1 MALELHRRAE
11 LARIRRVGHSAC
23 AHVLPLR
30 HCLADV
36 FSRSLGARVLLDTP
50 SDRGTLEV
58 GDHLSVDECCL
69 ASKLFLGHVA
79 ALAEQNVDAVFVPSL
94 MGYGRFDTFCTKFQ
108 ALPDLVEN
116 AFAVANKRVRVISLR
131 IDEPKGASEQD
142 AIWGYTYIYSM
153 QFGVSRKNAKR
164 VYKAAISAQRDYDA
178 SMAREQERLIKNMA
192 KLPEQERPLTIL
204 VAAHPY
210 VSHDPFVGGVVE
222 DALRELGVCVL
233 FADETDKPRALKKSY
248 EFSHSIPWMVNREL
262 IGSILMLH
270 DQVDGIVLMS
280 AYPCGPDSMCDDAI
294 ERCIKGKPI
303 LTLTVDAQA
312 GTAGVETRVESF
324 VDILSYQKKGG
335 YLNE

>member
-1 MALELHRRAE
+1 MSLEFGQRAD
-11 LARIRRVGHSAC
+11 LVDVRRVGIPRALLYYRYGI
-23 AHVLPLR
+23 AWRTFFEQLGREVVL
-30 HCLADV
+30 DE
-36 FSRSLGARVLLDTP
+36 P

-58 GDHLSVDECCL
+58 GDRLSVDECCL
-69 ASKLFLGHVA
+69 ASKLFLGHVS
-79 ALAEQNVDAVFVPSL
+79 ALIDASVDAVFVPSL

-108 ALPDLVEN
+108 ALPDLAAN
-116 AFAVANKRVRVISLR
+116 AFAVAGRPVRIISLR
-131 IDEPKGASEQD
+131 IDELRGETEEAAFKGLAARFGASRKD
-142 AIWGYTYIYSM
+142 AA
-153 QFGVSRKNAKR
+153 RA
-164 VYKAAISAQRDYDA
+164 YKAARAAQRSYDEA
-178 SMAREQERLIKNMA
+178 MAREQEKLVKSLG
-192 KLPEQERPLTIL
+192 KLPAAERPLTIL

-222 DALRELGVCVL
+222 DALRDLGACVL
-233 FADETDKPRALKKSY
+233 FADETDRSRALKRSY

-270 DQVDGIVLMS
+270 EHIDGIVLMS
-280 AYPCGPDSMCDDAI
+280 AYPCGPDSMADDAI

-335 YLNE
+335 YLNA

>member
-1 MALELHRRAE
+1 MSLEFGQRAD
-11 LARIRRVGHSAC
+11 LVDVRRVGIPRALLYYRYGI
-23 AHVLPLR
+23 AWRTFFEQLGREVVL
-30 HCLADV
+30 DE
-36 FSRSLGARVLLDTP
+36 P

-58 GDHLSVDECCL
+58 GDRLSVDECCL
-69 ASKLFLGHVA
+69 ASKLFLGHVS
-79 ALAEQNVDAVFVPSL
+79 ALIDAGVDAVFVPSL

-108 ALPDLVEN
+108 ALPDLAAN
-116 AFAVANKRVRVISLR
+116 AFAVAGRPVRIISLR
-131 IDEPKGASEQD
+131 IDELRGETEEAAFKGLAARFGAS
-142 AIWGYTYIYSM
+142 
-153 QFGVSRKNAKR
+153 RKEAAR
-164 VYKAAISAQRDYDA
+164 AYKAARAAQRSYDEA
-178 SMAREQERLIKNMA
+178 MAREQEKLVKSLG
-192 KLPEQERPLTIL
+192 KLPAAERPLTIL

-222 DALRELGVCVL
+222 DALRDLGACVL
-233 FADETDKPRALKKSY
+233 FADETDRARALKRSY

-270 DQVDGIVLMS
+270 EHIDGIVLMS
-280 AYPCGPDSMCDDAI
+280 AYPCGPDSMADDAI

-335 YLNE
+335 YLNA

>member
-1 MALELHRRAE
+1 MSLEFGQRAD
-11 LARIRRVGHSAC
+11 LVDVRRVGIPRALLYYRYGI
-23 AHVLPLR
+23 AWRTFFEQLGRDVVL
-30 HCLADV
+30 DE
-36 FSRSLGARVLLDTP
+36 P

-58 GDHLSVDECCL
+58 GDRLSVDECCL
-69 ASKLFLGHVA
+69 ASKLFLGHVS
-79 ALAEQNVDAVFVPSL
+79 ALIDAGVDAVFVPSL

-108 ALPDLVEN
+108 ALPDLAAN
-116 AFAVANKRVRVISLR
+116 AFAVAGKPVRIISLR
-131 IDEPKGASEQD
+131 IDELRGETEEAAFKGLAARFGAS
-142 AIWGYTYIYSM
+142 
-153 QFGVSRKNAKR
+153 RKEAAR
-164 VYKAAISAQRDYDA
+164 AYKAARTAQRSYDEA
-178 SMAREQERLIKNMA
+178 MAREQEKLVKSLA
-192 KLPEQERPLTIL
+192 KLPVAERPLTIL

-222 DALRELGVCVL
+222 DALRDLGACVL
-233 FADETDKPRALKKSY
+233 FADETDRARALKRSY

-270 DQVDGIVLMS
+270 EHIDGIVLMS
-280 AYPCGPDSMCDDAI
+280 AYPCGPDSMADDAI

-335 YLNE
+335 YLNA

>member
-1 MALELHRRAE
+1 MSLEFGQRAD
-11 LARIRRVGHSAC
+11 LVDVRRVGIPRALLYYRYGI
-23 AHVLPLR
+23 AWRTFFEQLGREVVL
-30 HCLADV
+30 DE
-36 FSRSLGARVLLDTP
+36 P

-58 GDHLSVDECCL
+58 GDRLSVDECCL
-69 ASKLFLGHVA
+69 ASKLFLGHVS
-79 ALAEQNVDAVFVPSL
+79 ALIDAGVDAVFVPSL

-108 ALPDLVEN
+108 ALPDLAAN
-116 AFAVANKRVRVISLR
+116 AFAVAGKPVRIISLR
-131 IDEPKGASEQD
+131 IDELRGETEEAAFKGLAARFGAS
-142 AIWGYTYIYSM
+142 
-153 QFGVSRKNAKR
+153 RKEAAR
-164 VYKAAISAQRDYDA
+164 AYKAARAAQRSYDEA
-178 SMAREQERLIKNMA
+178 MAREQEKLVKSLG
-192 KLPEQERPLTIL
+192 KLPAAERPLTIL

-222 DALRELGVCVL
+222 DALRDLGACVL
-233 FADETDKPRALKKSY
+233 FADETDRARVLKRSY

-270 DQVDGIVLMS
+270 EHIDGIVLMS
-280 AYPCGPDSMCDDAI
+280 AYPCGPDSMADDAI

-335 YLNE
+335 YLNA

>member
-1 MALELHRRAE
+1 MPRALLYYRYGIAWRTFFEQLGRD
-11 LARIRRVGHSAC
+11 V
-23 AHVLPLR
+23 VL
-30 HCLADV
+30 DE
-36 FSRSLGARVLLDTP
+36 P

-58 GDHLSVDECCL
+58 GDRLSVDECCL
-69 ASKLFLGHVA
+69 ASKLFLGHVS
-79 ALAEQNVDAVFVPSL
+79 ALIDAGVDAVFVPSL

-108 ALPDLVEN
+108 ALPDLAAN
-116 AFAVANKRVRVISLR
+116 AFAVAGKPVRIISLR
-131 IDEPKGASEQD
+131 IDELRGETEEAAFKGLAARFGAS
-142 AIWGYTYIYSM
+142 
-153 QFGVSRKNAKR
+153 RKEAAR
-164 VYKAAISAQRDYDA
+164 AYKAARTAQRSYDEA
-178 SMAREQERLIKNMA
+178 MAREQEKLVKSLG
-192 KLPEQERPLTIL
+192 KLPAAERPLTIL

-222 DALRELGVCVL
+222 DALRDLGACVL
-233 FADETDKPRALKKSY
+233 FADETDRARALKRSY

-270 DQVDGIVLMS
+270 EHIDGIVLMS
-280 AYPCGPDSMCDDAI
+280 AYPCGPDSMADDAI

-335 YLNE
+335 YLNA

>member
-1 MALELHRRAE
+1 M
-11 LARIRRVGHSAC
+11 RRVGIPRALLYYRYGI
-23 AHVLPLR
+23 AWRTFFEQLGRDVVL
-30 HCLADV
+30 DE
-36 FSRSLGARVLLDTP
+36 P

-58 GDHLSVDECCL
+58 GDRLSVDECCL
-69 ASKLFLGHVA
+69 ASKLFLGHVS
-79 ALAEQNVDAVFVPSL
+79 ALIDAGVDAVFVPSL

-108 ALPDLVEN
+108 ALPDLAAN
-116 AFAVANKRVRVISLR
+116 AFAVAGKPVRIISLR
-131 IDEPKGASEQD
+131 IDELRGETEEAAFKGLAARFGAS
-142 AIWGYTYIYSM
+142 
-153 QFGVSRKNAKR
+153 RKEAAR
-164 VYKAAISAQRDYDA
+164 AYKAARTAQRSYDEA
-178 SMAREQERLIKNMA
+178 MAREQEKLVKSLG
-192 KLPEQERPLTIL
+192 KLPAAERPLTIL

-222 DALRELGVCVL
+222 DALRDLGACVL
-233 FADETDKPRALKKSY
+233 FADETDRARALKRSY

-270 DQVDGIVLMS
+270 EHIDGIVLMS
-280 AYPCGPDSMCDDAI
+280 AYPCGPDSMADDAI

-335 YLNE
+335 YLNA